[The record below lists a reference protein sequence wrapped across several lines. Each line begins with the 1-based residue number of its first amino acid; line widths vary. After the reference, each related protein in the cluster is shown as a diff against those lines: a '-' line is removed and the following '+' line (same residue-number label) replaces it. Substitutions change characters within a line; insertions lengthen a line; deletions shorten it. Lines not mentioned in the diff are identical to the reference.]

1 MSESCCAAAA
11 IVSMQ
16 YSSFSRLVV
25 AGSWQGPTAH
35 CSLTQRARTC
45 VRVCCVL
52 RSARCV
58 AVAASVL
65 PLDGHDQWP
74 TISKGSPTPRKFII
88 HNVPITARPLE
99 INTTDRRTGK
109 PTTAMTTSVCL
120 SNVDNRT
127 GLCHPFGV
135 TGGAIRLGD
144 FKLLVTNP
152 GRAPWESS
160 SPEGTGTYLLTC

>member
-1 MSESCCAAAA
+1 VSESCCAAAA

-25 AGSWQGPTAH
+25 AGKVLQLTAY
-35 CSLTQRARTC
+35 SLNAR
-45 VRVCCVL
+45 VRVCVCACVL